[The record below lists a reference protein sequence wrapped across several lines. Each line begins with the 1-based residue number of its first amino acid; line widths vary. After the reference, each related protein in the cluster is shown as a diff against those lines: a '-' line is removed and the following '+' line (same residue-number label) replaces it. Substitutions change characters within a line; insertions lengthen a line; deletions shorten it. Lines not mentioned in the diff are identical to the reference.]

1 MLLRHDGKEQ
11 CFSSRVKN
19 IMSMNVEIISPTDTL
34 FKGEASAVTVPSKM
48 GAFTLLEHHAPIVAI
63 LEAGK
68 VSLTEASGEQKEFD
82 IKGGFSENHDN
93 HLTICVEL

>member
-1 MLLRHDGKEQ
+1 
-11 CFSSRVKN
+11 
-19 IMSMNVEIISPTDTL
+19 MNVEIISPTDTL
-34 FKGEASAVTVPSKM
+34 FKGEASAITVPSKM

-68 VSLTEASGEQKEFD
+68 VSLTDAAGEHKEFA
-82 IKGGFSENHDN
+82 IKGGFTENHDN

>member
-1 MLLRHDGKEQ
+1 MK
-11 CFSSRVKN
+11 
-19 IMSMNVEIISPTDTL
+19 VEIISPSDTL
-34 FKGEASAVTVPSKM
+34 FEGEASSVTVPSKK

-68 VSLTEASGEQKEFD
+68 VSLTDDKGEHHEFA
-82 IKGGFSENHDN
+82 IKGGFTENHDN

>member
-1 MLLRHDGKEQ
+1 
-11 CFSSRVKN
+11 
-19 IMSMNVEIISPTDTL
+19 MNVEIFSPTDTL

-48 GAFTLLEHHAPIVAI
+48 GPFTLLEHHAPIVAI

-68 VSLTEASGEQKEFD
+68 VSLTEVNGEQKEFD
-82 IKGGFSENHDN
+82 IKGGFAENHEN

>member
-1 MLLRHDGKEQ
+1 ME
-11 CFSSRVKN
+11 
-19 IMSMNVEIISPTDTL
+19 VEIISPIDTL
-34 FKGEASAVTVPSKM
+34 FEGEASAVTVPSKM

-68 VSLTEASGEQKEFD
+68 VSLTDANGGQKEFD
-82 IKGGFSENHDN
+82 IKGGFTENHDN